1 MIHEVFT
8 PIEDPQMAKTC
19 SEVFRGEYRFVQTDQ
34 DAEQYGQAQAFLTHP
49 DIELLTVQ
57 LNYLEESPSGELWS
71 PIKFANLQYK
81 LPSKQRIIDN
91 YAQKVGKY
99 QQEGNKRP
107 IIAIMSAIPEFENGW
122 RAVSAWFEETVAQT
136 GNSLAVAHILGRNIK
151 DQSLVDTIVYPSIV
165 QEKLRLLARQA
176 LVSSLTNSPPD
187 YLCFSHSILQVRAHG
202 ACKVFRIE

>member
-91 YAQKVGKY
+91 YAHFGGFGGGYVM
-99 QQEGNKRP
+99 
-107 IIAIMSAIPEFENGW
+107 A
-122 RAVSAWFEETVAQT
+122 
-136 GNSLAVAHILGRNIK
+136 
-151 DQSLVDTIVYPSIV
+151 
-165 QEKLRLLARQA
+165 RLLDPLKAERVDHLA
-176 LVSSLTNSPPD
+176 IAVGLLAASVLSVIASV
-187 YLCFSHSILQVRAHG
+187 IHG
-202 ACKVFRIE
+202 LYF